1 MTGMFVTVFGANKE
15 VLKSFAKEIKTSSL
29 VYPDSKGYFF
39 IDGET
44 AQTRDKGGEDS
55 LAGRQ

>member
-1 MTGMFVTVFGANKE
+1 MFVTVFGANKE